1 MKDNPHED
9 WTLITGASQGIGKA
23 LALECAKRG
32 MNLFLVALPSSGL
45 EDVSAQISEKYDV
58 KVDYLET
65 DLTRMDSCQEVYR
78 YSKSKGLN
86 INVLINNAGIGYNG
100 RIDVMPV
107 ENVDQMI
114 MLNVRATTMM
124 VHLYLSDLM
133 AMPRAYIL
141 NVGSMASYSPL
152 PGKCIYAASKAYVMF
167 LSKALANELKKSR
180 VSVTSVY
187 PYGVMTNDIVKERIN
202 KSGLLARSTVLGA
215 DEVAAVSIDGML
227 KRKSILIPGKMGK
240 VLFYT
245 GFLIPQ
251 GLVLKIMEREF
262 RKAPA

>member
-1 MKDNPHED
+1 MEDNLHEE

-45 EDVSAQISEKYDV
+45 GEVSAQITQKFGV
-58 KVDYLET
+58 KVEYLET
-65 DLTRMDSCQEVYR
+65 DLTRMDSCNEVYR

-100 RIDVMPV
+100 KIDVMPA

-114 MLNVRATTMM
+114 MLNVRATTML
-124 VHLYLSDLM
+124 VYLYLSDLM
-133 AMPRAYIL
+133 ARTRAYIL
-141 NVGSMASYSPL
+141 NVGSMAAYSPL
-152 PGKCIYAASKAYVMF
+152 PGKCIYAASKAYIMF
-167 LSKALANELKKSR
+167 LSKALAKELKKSC

-202 KSGLLARSTVLGA
+202 KSGILARSAVLEA
-215 DEVAAVSIDGML
+215 DEVAAVSISGML
-227 KRKSILIPGKMGK
+227 KRKSILIPGKMG
-240 VLFYT
+240 
-245 GFLIPQ
+245 
-251 GLVLKIMEREF
+251 
-262 RKAPA
+262 